1 MKSTDKAKHHVEQ
14 LKIMSIV
21 MDGIKENEVETEILN
36 NVV

>member
-1 MKSTDKAKHHVEQ
+1 MKNTDKAKHIEQ

-21 MDGIKENEVETEILN
+21 VDGIKENDEVETEILN